1 MKGTKL
7 EEQLQNFDEN
17 FQKTTKRNVFIIF
30 EKQLETLYF
39 VILHFFQFCSYN

>member
-17 FQKTTKRNVFIIF
+17 FRKLQN
-30 EKQLETLYF
+30 ETFLSF
-39 VILHFFQFCSYN
+39 LKNNSKHCIL